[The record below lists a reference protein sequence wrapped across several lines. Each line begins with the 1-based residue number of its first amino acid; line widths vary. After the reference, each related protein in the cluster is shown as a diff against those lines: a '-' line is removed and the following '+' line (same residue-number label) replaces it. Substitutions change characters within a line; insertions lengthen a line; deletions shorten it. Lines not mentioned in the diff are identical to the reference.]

1 MTLTREEFTIKYS
14 PFINKTVKGTGIL
27 VGTVLAQAI
36 VESQGKTADGSYK
49 VGASKLAKEANNYF
63 GIKCGVWKG
72 KTYNIDTGEYTSSGQ
87 YYTAK
92 DSCFR
97 AYPSVEDSIVDYV
110 KFLKNNPRYEQAG
123 VFKAKSVK
131 EQAEALKKA
140 GYATAPNYATT
151 IESVYNGIKNNIK
164 EATALQ
170 VDFIKNY
177 WWVVLLGTVGIVGI
191 VYASVKLKK

>member
-1 MTLTREEFTIKYS
+1 MSLTREEFTIKYS
-14 PFINKTVKGTGIL
+14 PFISKVVKGTGIL

-36 VESQGKTADGSYK
+36 VESQGKTDDGSYK

-63 GIKCGVWKG
+63 GIKCGGWKG

-110 KFLKNNPRYEQAG
+110 RFLKNNPRYEQAG

-191 VYASVKLKK
+191 VYASIKLKK